1 MFCVEIKWLMI
12 DKLLNTPESN
22 NEIQNTNHPL
32 CILQSLNC
40 YSQTGNDTKAVILNA
55 VPVEKY
61 FYTQGSQVLKLQAT
75 CRTQFLSAFLPRNL
89 LTCALTLFF
98 QKVHQMLTANT

>member
-1 MFCVEIKWLMI
+1 MI

-40 YSQTGNDTKAVILNA
+40 YSQTGNDTKAVIL
-55 VPVEKY
+55 K
-61 FYTQGSQVLKLQAT
+61 T
-75 CRTQFLSAFLPRNL
+75 LS
-89 LTCALTLFF
+89 
-98 QKVHQMLTANT
+98 QKVCKSKKSRSIGLDFLLLNTI